1 MTNPVIVPL
10 DTPDLEATRRLL
22 DALSP
27 SVDHF
32 KVGKQLFTAVG
43 PSAVELVHSYG
54 KRVFLDLKFHD
65 IPNTVQHAAA
75 SAAGLGVWMLNVH
88 VAGGSAMLRAGREG
102 AGDEMLLIG
111 VTVLTSL
118 DDDLWTEVHGEG
130 SLAVGD
136 QVSRMARVA
145 EASGL
150 DGVVASPREI
160 ARIRDVCGATCQIVT
175 PGVRPSGSDH
185 GDQRRAMTP
194 GQAIAAGADYLVIG
208 RPITQADDPAEATR
222 AILEDVA
229 RARGERS
236 A

>member
-1 MTNPVIVPL
+1 MSNPIIVPL
-10 DTPDLEATRRLL
+10 DVPGMDDARRLL
-22 DALSP
+22 DTLSP
-27 SVDHF
+27 WVDRF
-32 KVGKQLFTAVG
+32 KVGKQLFTAAG
-43 PSAVELVHSYG
+43 PSVVELVHSYD

-118 DDDLWTEVHGEG
+118 DEALWAEVHGDG
-130 SLAVGD
+130 ALPVGD
-136 QVSRMARVA
+136 QVSRMAQVA
-145 EASGL
+145 QASGL

-160 ARIRDVCGATCQIVT
+160 GRIREACGDAFKIVT
-175 PGVRPSGSDH
+175 PGVRPAGADH

-208 RPITQADDPAEATR
+208 RPITQADDPSEATR
-222 AILEDVA
+222 TILDDVDSA
-229 RARGERS
+229 RSERG